1 MNCTLLILV
10 VSIFS
15 FTLNLIFFFRKH
27 IKTKETK
34 IFSYLLIVNFIGLI
48 VELVCAYIGYN
59 YETNNLFAHIFTKI
73 YLIYLMTYLFIM
85 TLYVY
90 SIAYMKKNE
99 GYYNKLKLISYVI
112 YAIFCLVV
120 LLLPI
125 KTEAGFATGYSVS
138 FVYVVST
145 LCIMIWLM
153 PIVKNFK
160 LISKKKIIP
169 FFV

>member
-90 SIAYMKKNE
+90 LIAYSKKE
-99 GYYNKLKLISYVI
+99 DYYKKLRFISYII
-112 YAIFCLVV
+112 YILFSIIVV
-120 LLLPI
+120 FLPI
-125 KTEAGFATGYSVS
+125 KTDAGFATGFAVS
-138 FVYVVST
+138 FVYIVVVVVLLVSI
-145 LCIMIWLM
+145 LAPHC
-153 PIVKNFK
+153 
-160 LISKKKIIP
+160 
-169 FFV
+169 